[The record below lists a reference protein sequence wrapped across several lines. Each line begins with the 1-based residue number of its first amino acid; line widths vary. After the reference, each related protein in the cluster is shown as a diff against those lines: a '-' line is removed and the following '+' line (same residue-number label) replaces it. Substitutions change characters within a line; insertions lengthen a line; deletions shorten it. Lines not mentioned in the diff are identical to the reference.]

1 MIRGPVTAKVRPV
14 LMMVVVM
21 VVVMVSMVSVMSV
34 VSSSEERFGTALSNV
49 VAVPSVVRIGPV
61 TSVVRIGPV
70 TSIVRIGRVV
80 VLVMVVMPQVEVQMI
95 PMGNQVR
102 MEAPKSKAGFSAAL
116 AEVVVAM
123 VRNWVNTM
131 MVVVVVMA

>member
-1 MIRGPVTAKVRPV
+1 MTAKVRPV

-61 TSVVRIGPV
+61 TSV
-70 TSIVRIGRVV
+70 VRIGRVV

-131 MVVVVVMA
+131 MVVVVVVMA